1 MTAILPGPIEALADA
16 SLPAGAAV
24 LNGAGE
30 LTGFLQVRE
39 WGLLETPV
47 LLTATMSVGRV
58 LDGAR
63 RGDLRGR
70 SRASASTTS

>member
-30 LTGFLQVRE
+30 LTGFLQIRE
-39 WGLLETPV
+39 WGLLETPIY
-47 LLTATMSVGRV
+47 LTATMSVGRV
-58 LDGAR
+58 LDGPSPRSAR
-63 RGDLRGR
+63 PIP
-70 SRASASTTS
+70 ASGSTTS